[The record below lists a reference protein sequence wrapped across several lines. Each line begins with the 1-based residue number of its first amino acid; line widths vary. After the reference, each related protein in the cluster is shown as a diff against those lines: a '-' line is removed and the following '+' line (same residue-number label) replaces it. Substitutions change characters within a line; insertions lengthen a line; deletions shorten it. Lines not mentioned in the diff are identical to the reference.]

1 MSWMEVEENDEE
13 YHKGLKKEKEEYH
26 EGLKKEIRNVNGRHL
41 KP

>member
-1 MSWMEVEENDEE
+1 MEENDEE

-26 EGLKKEIRNVNGRHL
+26 EGLKKEIRNVRHL

>member
-1 MSWMEVEENDEE
+1 MEENDEE

-26 EGLKKEIRNVNGRHL
+26 EGLKKEIRNVNGCHL